1 MKPKNLQVHFR
12 TTLQIA
18 TSCLVVVSVRFSHIY
33 EILQP
38 LENRGL
44 VGSQCL
50 NCTKKK
56 HTLNVNACVEFR
68 NQNEHFRLERYYQ
81 PKKCCFSWNSI
92 FGLQTRRP
100 NRKLSFPLWN
110 STQALTLSVCFFGT
124 IQTLGIPPTLD
135 FQEVEDFHIYA
146 KNVVR
151 RPLSKIVAVCSAF
164 QKWTWWF
171 LGVRNKL

>member
-50 NCTKKK
+50 NCTKKSIRSTSTLASNFAIKMNISDLSVTTNPKSVVFLEIQSSDFKRGAQIGNCHFHCEIRRKRWLWAYAFLVRFK
-56 HTLNVNACVEFR
+56 HWGS
-68 NQNEHFRLERYYQ
+68 HQ
-81 PKKCCFSWNSI
+81 PSI
-92 FGLQTRRP
+92 FKKLKIFIYM
-100 NRKLSFPLWN
+100 RK
-110 STQALTLSVCFFGT
+110 T
-124 IQTLGIPPTLD
+124 
-135 FQEVEDFHIYA
+135 
-146 KNVVR
+146 
-151 RPLSKIVAVCSAF
+151 
-164 QKWTWWF
+164 
-171 LGVRNKL
+171 